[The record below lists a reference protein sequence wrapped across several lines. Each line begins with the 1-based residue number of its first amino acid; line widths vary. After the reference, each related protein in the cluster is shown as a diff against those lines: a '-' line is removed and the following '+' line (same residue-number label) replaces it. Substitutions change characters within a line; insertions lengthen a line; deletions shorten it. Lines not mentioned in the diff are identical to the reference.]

1 MSLSAFKQNMKRFM
15 MNQKGI
21 GSYEDF
27 AEFLTFQ
34 YDSLIRSGF
43 QTVNNIPL
51 MSGQKDTMEMMV
63 KVALFAALQKKEG
76 THTIIDEI
84 GKAILQ
90 YWLGAKTLIGIP
102 PVIPPVGAIQNLNT
116 QDGICLSPGTWSPM
130 GPQFPTS
137 DEDIFVDMLAIGI
150 QAHLPTVAGTYTTL
164 SLYPSIPS
172 PIPLPGIVPWTGWT
186 VPG

>member
-1 MSLSAFKQNMKRFM
+1 MSLGAFKQNMKRYM

-21 GSYEDF
+21 DSYEDF

-34 YDSLIRSGF
+34 YDTLIRSGF

-51 MSGQKDTMEMMV
+51 MSAQKDTMEMMV
-63 KVALFAALQKKEG
+63 KVALFTALQKKEG

-84 GKAILQ
+84 GKAILS

-102 PVIPPVGAIQNLNT
+102 PVIPAVGAIQNLTT
-116 QDGICLSPGTWSPM
+116 QDGICLTPGTWSPM

-137 DEDIFVDMLAIGI
+137 NEDIFVDMLAIGI
-150 QAHLPTVAGTYTTL
+150 QAHLPTLSGFYTTL
-164 SLYPSIPS
+164 SLYPSVPS
-172 PIPLPGIVPWTGWT
+172 PIPAPGTVPWTGWT